1 MRTSIQEKHLG
12 GENVVNWG
20 FRKNRLEHCIK
31 FAFFSIY
38 CKKCFRKMNVF
49 QKETCASFN
58 FKNSSFSDGESL
70 WRWGCNL
77 LFCRIGSMKGVGGGG
92 FRREKCLERNYWM
105 NFHRSSYM
113 ATLATLCFKKSVRSG
128 FSCFFQSPVRH
139 LVGIVIGS

>member
-1 MRTSIQEKHLG
+1 MKNQAFLLHRQCSTYSFENEQFHYIYSFLLHKIRFRFGFLENSTISRFSTKFTYTKSRSYCTQKIFVPNKIPHFAEMRTSIQEKHLG

-70 WRWGCNL
+70 
-77 LFCRIGSMKGVGGGG
+77 
-92 FRREKCLERNYWM
+92 
-105 NFHRSSYM
+105 
-113 ATLATLCFKKSVRSG
+113 
-128 FSCFFQSPVRH
+128 
-139 LVGIVIGS
+139 